1 MAMLDYG
8 IMQKAKVKLDAIHE
22 LVTSK
27 RQELETLL
35 KNQEQDWNNIKQNK
49 RIKSLQEF
57 VAEFDTVSH
66 DLDDFLELTSVC
78 SEAELVD
85 EYARVK
91 KQFDDFYVKTLL
103 VGKYD
108 GCNCVLNIT
117 AGAGGTEAQ
126 DWAEMVMRM
135 MCRFA
140 EQQNFDYEITDVEE
154 GDGAGVKGASIA
166 VNGGNA
172 YGIFKS

>member
-1 MAMLDYG
+1 MLDYS
-8 IMQKAKVKLDAIHE
+8 IIQKAKLKLDAIND
-22 LVTSK
+22 LVTAK
-27 RQELETLL
+27 KQELDDLL
-35 KNQEQDWNNIKQNK
+35 KKQEQDWNNIEQNK

-57 VAEFDTVSH
+57 VNEFDTVSN
-66 DLDDFLELTSVC
+66 DINDFLELTVVC
-78 SEAELVD
+78 SETELVD

-140 EQQNFDYEITDVEE
+140 EQQNFDYEITE
-154 GDGAGVKGASIA
+154 K
-166 VNGGNA
+166 
-172 YGIFKS
+172 